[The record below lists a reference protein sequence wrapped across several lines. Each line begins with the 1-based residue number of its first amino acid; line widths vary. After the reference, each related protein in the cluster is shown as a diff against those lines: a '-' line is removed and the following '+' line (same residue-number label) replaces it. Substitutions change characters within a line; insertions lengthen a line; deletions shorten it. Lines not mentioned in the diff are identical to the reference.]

1 MIKKCIFIFL
11 FLSIYSPL
19 KAQVQLSVYSEIS
32 IITAGPGEELYE
44 AFGHSAIRV
53 KDPVLNLDL
62 IYNYGMFD
70 FNQPNFLLNFA
81 KGNMIYSLARYD
93 FKYFLASYKRDKRWL
108 KEQILNLTQQEKQDY
123 FIFLET
129 NATPK
134 NRNYLYDP
142 YFDNCATKLRDITK
156 NILGSKVHFNDNNK
170 QKELTFRQLTNKEIH
185 WNSWGTFGLNLIAGM
200 SLDKK
205 ATFNEYMYLPD
216 YVYTSFKNATLLD
229 KNKLIKKENTLLRFS
244 EKEPKPSTISP
255 FLVFTII
262 AFLGI
267 FITYRDNKKGKR
279 TKILDFILFFITGLI
294 GAVIIFLW
302 FFSSHS
308 TAPNNLNFLW
318 AFVPNLIIAF
328 LLLKN
333 NLSKWIRSYLLVL
346 LIFMALIPLIWIA
359 KIQVFPLAV
368 IPLLILLFT
377 RYLYLNKS
385 LLASKK

>member
-1 MIKKCIFIFL
+1 MVKEKIVWNDQHETIL
-11 FLSIYSPL
+11 R
-19 KAQVQLSVYSEIS
+19 QW
-32 IITAGPGEELYE
+32 GE
-44 AFGHSAIRV
+44 ASACYRFMHH
-53 KDPVLNLDL
+53 KS
-62 IYNYGMFD
+62 
-70 FNQPNFLLNFA
+70 FLLYKKLSLRFSLPVIVLSTITGTANFA
-81 KGNMIYSLARYD
+81 QSTLPPSFQPAAPSVIG
-93 FKYFLASYKRDKRWL
+93 
-108 KEQILNLTQQEKQDY
+108 
-123 FIFLET
+123 
-129 NATPK
+129 
-134 NRNYLYDP
+134 
-142 YFDNCATKLRDITK
+142 
-156 NILGSKVHFNDNNK
+156 
-170 QKELTFRQLTNKEIH
+170 
-185 WNSWGTFGLNLIAGM
+185 GLNLIAGM

-267 FITYRDNKKGKR
+267 FINYRDNKKGKR

-294 GAVIIFLW
+294 GAIIIFLW

-333 NLSKWIRSYLLVL
+333 NLSKWIRIYLLVL

-377 RYLYLNKS
+377 RYLYLHKS